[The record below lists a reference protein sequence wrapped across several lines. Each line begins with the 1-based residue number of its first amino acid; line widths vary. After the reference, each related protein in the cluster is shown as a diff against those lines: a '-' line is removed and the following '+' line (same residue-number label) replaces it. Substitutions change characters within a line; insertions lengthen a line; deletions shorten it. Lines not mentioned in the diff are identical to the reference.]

1 MERYEAITLTSIA
14 LFERIVFMLIVEWFP
29 LLLIL
34 LCRSLSYENCLCL
47 INVFDSE
54 ISIAYG

>member
-29 LLLIL
+29 LLLSCYVAPFLMRIVNAL
-34 LCRSLSYENCLCL
+34 LMFFIRK
-47 INVFDSE
+47 
-54 ISIAYG
+54 

>member
-14 LFERIVFMLIVEWFP
+14 LFERIVFILIVEWFP

-34 LCRSLSYENCLCL
+34 LCRPLSY
-47 INVFDSE
+47 NVFDSE

>member
-14 LFERIVFMLIVEWFP
+14 LFERIVFILIVEWFP

-34 LCRSLSYENCLCL
+34 LELSQDIAQTVGDKVVFLNFEYE
-47 INVFDSE
+47 D
-54 ISIAYG
+54 